1 VLFIIRKKTKRRATL
16 SLKLLVAIFLIS
28 LICSHVYNMYNGK
41 DVIREGWLRDDK
53 PSGNPLRV
61 ENGYKAA
68 DKNNR
73 DDKPSGNPMRVENQA
88 RENQEN
94 NPNVLDRFVVIVRD
108 YYQKDQ

>member
-68 DKNNR
+68 DKNNP
-73 DDKPSGNPMRVENQA
+73 DI
-88 RENQEN
+88 
-94 NPNVLDRFVVIVRD
+94 LDQFVVKLRD
-108 YYQKDQ
+108 LYQQDQ